1 MNKMAT
7 MTANEKQR
15 LNEAIVDVITHQF
28 KKDCPEAHSL
38 VTSWGLKIFKYDGRF
53 EVINSETSKSVQ
65 VSHSLYYIDLSHSS
79 RKLIKLNRVSKI
91 DYVSFLT
98 TPVNRDKYEDEV
110 VHSKYR
116 TARHDLREAKWN
128 VKYNQE
134 ALDDAQKEFDKKLAE
149 LKKHYEW
156 NIKYHSERLVTEK
169 RRVAD
174 IRKEFNLK

>member
-1 MNKMAT
+1 MNKFAT
-7 MTANEKQR
+7 MTADEKQR
-15 LNEAIVDVITHQF
+15 LNEAIVDVITHQY

-53 EVINSETSKSVQ
+53 EVFNPETQKSAQ
-65 VSHSLYYIDLSHSS
+65 VSHSGYYIDLSHNMG
-79 RKLIKLNRVSKI
+79 KPIKLERKHKI
-91 DYVSFLT
+91 DYVSFLN
-98 TPVNRDKYEDEV
+98 TPVNRDKYEDDFV
-110 VHSKYR
+110 YSKYGQ
-116 TARHDLREAKWN
+116 ARRDLRDAKQK

-149 LKKHYEW
+149 LKRRYEW